1 MQFQSIKSIK
11 SLGVQNTLDFEVDHP
26 DHNFYAEGIVVSNSH
41 SIATSYLTALTV
53 WAKYKYPL
61 YWYWACLKSIRS
73 GSAKHSPQEAIS
85 AILQEIKYFNIELKP
100 PHLLESDI
108 DFTIKDNNIIFG
120 LSHIKGL
127 GEKTI
132 EKLIQFKKPH
142 PNKFEAFLSAKQAG
156 LSIGHLSAIIK
167 SGCLDNLAQKS
178 RSKLV
183 LEAQLWNL
191 LLDKEKVAAMK
202 LSEQFNYDLIAI
214 VKKLRET
221 PNDKGKM
228 IVPDKRYSTIKK
240 RFLNYQEIY
249 KMNSQ
254 YEDFSNYFFEY
265 ELLGFSYS
273 TTLKKIFERAC
284 PNLRTLEEIK
294 SLEEKDRCSC
304 VARVDFVKEG
314 VARNEKKTK
323 YVRID
328 LSDDVAKFAALL
340 FNDKIDECKAA
351 NGGKLPVESD
361 IVWVKGQKF
370 PSGIYAQS
378 IVKQNHKIYCRL
390 ADLKDPVENIPEK

>member
-11 SLGVQNTLDFEVDHP
+11 SLGIQNTLDFEVNHN

-85 AILQEIKYFNIELKP
+85 AILQELKYFNIELKP

-108 DFTIKDNNIIFG
+108 DFTIKDNKIIFG

-142 PNKFEAFLSAKQAG
+142 PNKFECFLSSKQAG
-156 LSIGHLSAIIK
+156 LSIGHLSAIIQ
-167 SGCLDNLAQKS
+167 SGCLDGITEIS

-191 LLDKEKVAAMK
+191 LTDKEKIATLK
-202 LSEQFNYDLIAI
+202 LAEEYKYDLIAI
-214 VKKLRET
+214 VKKLCT
-221 PNDKGKM
+221 ILNDKNKP
-228 IVPDKRYSTIKK
+228 IIKESRYQTIK
-240 RFLNYQEIY
+240 RRYLPYSEIFR
-249 KMNSQ
+249 KNSQ
-254 YEDFSNYFFEY
+254 YEDLSRYFY
-265 ELLGFSYS
+265 ENQLLGFSYS

-323 YVRID
+323 YARLDV
-328 LSDDVAKFAALL
+328 SDDSARFAVLL
-340 FNDKIDECKAA
+340 FNDKIDECKSA
-351 NGGKLPVESD
+351 NGGKLPVEGD
-361 IVWVKGQKF
+361 ICHVIGQKF
-370 PSGIYAQS
+370 PSGIYAS
-378 IVKQNHKIYCRL
+378 KIIKQNHKIYCRL
-390 ADLKDPVENIPEK
+390 SDLKDPSPEKEA